1 MGSSLTKTDPT
12 PKEAHVVSVNVEPK
26 PALMLSE
33 EEAFALLS
41 MCMLTTM
48 TLDPTSEQALRKLA
62 DYCKNEQLF
71 DGQTNGTT
79 PRP

>member
-1 MGSSLTKTDPT
+1 M
-12 PKEAHVVSVNVEPK
+12 VSVNVEPK
-26 PALMLSE
+26 PALTLTE

-48 TLDPTSEQALRKLA
+48 TLDKTSERALRKLA

-71 DGQTNGTT
+71 EKQGNGAT
-79 PRP
+79 PRL

>member
-1 MGSSLTKTDPT
+1 MESSLTKTDPI
-12 PKEAHVVSVNVEPK
+12 PKEANVVSVNVEPK
-26 PALMLSE
+26 PALTLSE

-48 TLDPTSEQALRKLA
+48 TLDPTSERALRKLA

>member
-1 MGSSLTKTDPT
+1 MRRSLTTTDPK
-12 PKEAHVVSVNVEPK
+12 PKEVSVVSLNIDSK
-26 PALMLSE
+26 TALTLTE

-48 TLDPTSEQALRKLA
+48 TLDKTSERALRKLA

-71 DGQTNGTT
+71 DGQANGAK

>member
-12 PKEAHVVSVNVEPK
+12 PKEAHVVAVNVEPK

-48 TLDPTSEQALRKLA
+48 TLDPTSERALRKLA

-79 PRP
+79 PLP

>member
-1 MGSSLTKTDPT
+1 
-12 PKEAHVVSVNVEPK
+12 VVSLNIDSK
-26 PALMLSE
+26 PALTLTE

-48 TLDPTSEQALRKLA
+48 TLDKTSERALRKLA

>member
-1 MGSSLTKTDPT
+1 M
-12 PKEAHVVSVNVEPK
+12 VSVNVEPK
-26 PALMLSE
+26 PALTLTE

-48 TLDPTSEQALRKLA
+48 TLDKTSERALRKLA

-71 DGQTNGTT
+71 ESQGNGAT
-79 PRP
+79 PRL

>member
-1 MGSSLTKTDPT
+1 MNTDPI
-12 PKEAHVVSVNVEPK
+12 PKEVAVVSVNVEPK
-26 PALMLSE
+26 PALTLTE

-48 TLDPTSEQALRKLA
+48 TLDPTSERALRKLA

-71 DGQTNGTT
+71 DGQASGTQ

>member
-1 MGSSLTKTDPT
+1 M
-12 PKEAHVVSVNVEPK
+12 EAHVVSVNIEPK
-26 PALMLSE
+26 PALKLSE

-48 TLDPTSEQALRKLA
+48 TLDPTSEGALRKLA

-71 DGQTNGTT
+71 EGQTNGTT

>member
-1 MGSSLTKTDPT
+1 M
-12 PKEAHVVSVNVEPK
+12 VSVNIEPK
-26 PALMLSE
+26 PALMLTE

-71 DGQTNGTT
+71 EGQTNGST